1 MEIQT
6 YKLKQDHEEFKDL
19 SEQQLM
25 AIAELCLDYYKL
37 GQYSTQEETKSD
49 MQDEIDELTNQ
60 VDDLESKVDCYEEMQ
75 DDLIELI
82 EDCYKAEDEQ
92 EVKENIEVFANS
104 HKYEYVWDFIDKN
117 DNNSSR

>member
-37 GQYSTQEETKSD
+37 GQYSTQEDAQSD
-49 MQDEIDELTNQ
+49 RQDEIDELQNENDELQ
-60 VDDLESKVDCYEEMQ
+60 DQIREFSDQYDNLE
-75 DDLIELI
+75 ELI
-82 EDCYKAEDEQ
+82 KECYFLD
-92 EVKENIEVFANS
+92 
-104 HKYEYVWDFIDKN
+104 
-117 DNNSSR
+117 SSREIKEEIQNFCNYHGYRYKWDWIEDKK